1 MNNTLLG
8 VVAFSL
14 SLAPLAA
21 QANPA
26 PSASA
31 HVAISVTGARPVAV
45 RPAPLAPVVVTRP
58 QAPGVRT
65 VAVVRPPPPALRAGG
80 RYEWQTQNQLIPAHR
95 EVVRIQG
102 KHHKHKK
109 EVRWVPAHYEPV
121 GQWVWVAYTVPAP
134 RPPVRVYPAHR

>member
-21 QANPA
+21 QATPA

-45 RPAPLAPVVVTRP
+45 RPAPVVAAPVY
-58 QAPGVRT
+58 RT

-80 RYEWQTQNQLIPAHR
+80 RYEWQTQNQLVPAHR

>member
-26 PSASA
+26 QSASA

-45 RPAPLAPVVVTRP
+45 RPAPAPVLARP
-58 QAPGVRT
+58 PAPVYRT
-65 VAVVRPPPPALRAGG
+65 VAVVRPPPPAFRVGG
-80 RYEWQTQNQLIPAHR
+80 RYEWQPQNQFVPAHR
-95 EVVRIQG
+95 EVIRVKG
-102 KHHKHKK
+102 KHHHKR
-109 EVRWVPAHYEPV
+109 EVRWIPAHYESS

-134 RPPVRVYPAHR
+134 RPPVRIYPAHR